1 MKIKEIFLP
10 NIFNQLIR
18 LSIQVLVGINGVLKQ
33 MWTHFW
39 EEVAEEVV
47 MICTT
52 NLKSSNQIQKKLIKS
67 VNKFQIDNF
76 CQSIKRK
83 AT

>member
-1 MKIKEIFLP
+1 
-10 NIFNQLIR
+10 
-18 LSIQVLVGINGVLKQ
+18 

-39 EEVAEEVV
+39 EEVAEVVV

-67 VNKFQIDNF
+67 VNKFRIDNF
-76 CQSIKRK
+76 CQSTKRK